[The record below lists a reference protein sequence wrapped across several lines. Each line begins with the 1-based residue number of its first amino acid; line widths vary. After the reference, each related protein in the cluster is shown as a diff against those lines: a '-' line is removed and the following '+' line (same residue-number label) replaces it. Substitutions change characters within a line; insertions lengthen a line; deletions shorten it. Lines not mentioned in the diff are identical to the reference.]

1 MSIKLVKEVLS
12 MQVSSVSNVSFS
24 ARNPEKKALKQAQ
37 KDAHSVYISQ
47 RQANDALKMSVGR
60 ELEDG
65 RFKKAQY
72 LTGAIGGLGLA
83 CSGFAK
89 FNSEL
94 LRTAAE
100 FAGDEYKHLV
110 TKYTKN
116 SKIAGVAMLV
126 SAGALLVSSVIKD
139 INETKANKTANER
152 GFLNDKNYNQ
162 LDSKEEA
169 YALTDAVYNIHVN
182 A

>member
-1 MSIKLVKEVLS
+1 
-12 MQVSSVSNVSFS
+12 
-24 ARNPEKKALKQAQ
+24 
-37 KDAHSVYISQ
+37 
-47 RQANDALKMSVGR
+47 
-60 ELEDG
+60 
-65 RFKKAQY
+65 
-72 LTGAIGGLGLA
+72 
-83 CSGFAK
+83 
-89 FNSEL
+89 
-94 LRTAAE
+94 
-100 FAGDEYKHLV
+100 
-110 TKYTKN
+110 
-116 SKIAGVAMLV
+116 MLV